1 LENSDTVSFFYLC
14 LKFSRMKPVSS
25 IVFYYF
31 SGTGNSRKVVSWLEE
46 VAHRHQV
53 AVVVHD
59 IARQP
64 LPPPAPDDLVVIC
77 SPVHG
82 FNYPPLVLGFLRRFP
97 RGKNPVML
105 MNTRAGMLI
114 GRWVTPGLSGV
125 AFLWAAL
132 MLWLKGYT
140 IRGMHPVDMPSNWIS
155 VHPGLNQRTV
165 KFLHEVNKTRVT
177 RLAEKIVAGRT
188 DFKALREL
196 VQDLLVA
203 PIALAYYF
211 IGRFVIAKTYYA
223 SSDCDLCGLCMKNCP
238 AGAIRLV
245 DGRPFWTFRC
255 ESCMRCM
262 SYCPKKAVE
271 TAHGLVGVVVLA
283 YSALTTLLFDTLV
296 ASWWPGIP
304 EVVTF
309 VAEWSLFALLMATGY
324 RLLHFALRWKPV
336 ERLIL
341 VSSLTWYRFWGRRY
355 RALRN

>member
-1 LENSDTVSFFYLC
+1 
-14 LKFSRMKPVSS
+14 MKPVSS

-31 SGTGNSRKVVSWLEE
+31 SGTGNSRKVVSWFEE

-140 IRGMHPVDMPSNWIS
+140 IRGKH
-155 VHPGLNQRTV
+155 
-165 KFLHEVNKTRVT
+165 
-177 RLAEKIVAGRT
+177 
-188 DFKALREL
+188 
-196 VQDLLVA
+196 
-203 PIALAYYF
+203 
-211 IGRFVIAKTYYA
+211 
-223 SSDCDLCGLCMKNCP
+223 
-238 AGAIRLV
+238 
-245 DGRPFWTFRC
+245 
-255 ESCMRCM
+255 
-262 SYCPKKAVE
+262 
-271 TAHGLVGVVVLA
+271 
-283 YSALTTLLFDTLV
+283 
-296 ASWWPGIP
+296 
-304 EVVTF
+304 
-309 VAEWSLFALLMATGY
+309 
-324 RLLHFALRWKPV
+324 
-336 ERLIL
+336 
-341 VSSLTWYRFWGRRY
+341 
-355 RALRN
+355 